1 MKNLLFIFNIILFI
15 KLKMKLI
22 YFKIGFQIG
31 QVIEQKKGELN
42 NILFVN
48 FKYVTNGTFQLRLDS
63 SVRDRIII

>member
-1 MKNLLFIFNIILFI
+1 
-15 KLKMKLI
+15 MKLI

-63 SVRDRIII
+63 SSVCDRIII